1 MKTDHR
7 PLTTDQGEITPQELA
22 RLTVEKY
29 IGEGEKPK
37 PPAQPGE
44 LLSGQAG
51 VFVTI
56 RTTDGDL
63 RGCVGTILPV
73 EETIAREIIEN
84 AISAATRDPRFPP
97 VSRPELSRLTYGVD
111 ILLPPEPVT
120 GPEQLDPA
128 LYGVIVETLDRSR
141 RGLLLPR
148 IDGIE
153 TVEQQWR
160 AVHQKAGIPLGAPVR
175 AQRFT
180 VNRYG
185 KD

>member
-1 MKTDHR
+1 MNTDH
-7 PLTTDQGEITPQELA
+7 DEMTPQQLA
-22 RLTVEKY
+22 RLTVEKF
-29 IGEGEKPK
+29 IGEGERLK
-37 PPAQPGE
+37 PPARLTE

-56 RTTDGDL
+56 RTTAGDL
-63 RGCVGTILPV
+63 RGCVGTIRPV
-73 EETIAREIIEN
+73 EETIAQEIIEN

-97 VSRPELSRLTYGVD
+97 VSRSELSRLTYGVD
-111 ILLPPEPVT
+111 ILLPPEPVS
-120 GPEQLDPA
+120 GPEQLDPT
-128 LYGVIVETLDRSR
+128 LYGVIIETRDGGR

-175 AQRFT
+175 VQRFT